1 MRVNA
6 VLALLIPKLL
16 ANNFMRFVKR
26 ISLILIL
33 MMGWNWSSAQVAIT
47 QLGTPYTENFNSLS
61 ASNNAAL
68 PSGFR
73 YGSDWP
79 KSVTYNWVATTVATG
94 SLTGTTNLSNG
105 TGGFYNFANGDSAVS
120 TERAI
125 GFLTDGAS
133 YRSHRSIMFGFTNN
147 TGATVTSLNI
157 SCNYEKYRNG
167 NTTSPASWKVYH
179 GNTTDSIIIN
189 TSPTTASSTSLLS
202 MSSVTGII
210 PGMMIRTNSF
220 MQTNTVVAS
229 INALKILISPSTSSI
244 LPLNTTVA
252 FSSTANTLVDSTIY
266 ASDGNN
272 NIISSPGSLSKNI
285 SISGL
290 SIPNGTTYYIRWTYF
305 SGNVSGGTGH
315 ALGID
320 DFTISLSDGNC
331 APSVQGKMDSI
342 TAVSSSQMTLNYT
355 RGNGD
360 SVLIVA
366 STSSSLLSDP
376 VNGTLYTANST
387 FGSGTALG
395 GGFVVYKDVAG
406 GRNSS
411 NNTVTITGL
420 NSSTPYY
427 YYIYEFNK
435 SGTGAGS
442 CYKIP
447 SATFSQNTSSAS
459 NDYYRSRQSTQ
470 WSDASTWESSNDSAK
485 WVTASLKPTSVAK
498 NILIKDSVTIT
509 AVESAKLLTIAFGAK
524 LTYTTGTGY
533 TGGYTLN
540 IVDDGSSA
548 FDFNI
553 YGTYVVFGNPA
564 TLTSPATAK
573 IFNTGII
580 RADANSGGLSDNF
593 AFNPSVYFVN
603 GSVFEWNTS
612 TALNASGRTYFTFN
626 NAQPQIDIPTF
637 RLSKPLSNVG
647 GTNPTTINGVLEL
660 NARLEFVG
668 GGAKTFRNGRIGT
681 GNLIQTV
688 GTFSFTENA
697 IWGGSGIDSLN
708 VNYGLR
714 ISAGKTTTLVGNKT
728 IQGGPLYIDGTLNL
742 SNYDLTLASTP
753 VATASLGKLGA
764 SGNINY
770 SGTGRFVVDRYIS
783 TGTNASQHAKSWQFL
798 ATPTW
803 GENQTINAAWQ
814 EGATSANQNRVSG
827 YGTQITGLVGWTNGF
842 DLNTSSPSMKSYDA
856 ATNSWIG
863 VSRTDTTLYNKNG
876 YMIFVRG
883 DRSVTAYNQAA
894 VPTILR
900 SRGKL
905 YDKSNLPPSINI
917 AAGNLESVGNPYSS
931 SIDFTTLLSEATSG
945 SLNPVFYL
953 WDPTLSTFGGWQT
966 FSGAGS
972 YLPSL
977 PNTFYPNT
985 SNNRIQSGQAF
996 FVSSTL
1002 GCTVNFSENAKVTDN
1017 RLVNRA
1023 PVNINQLSMLSTS
1036 LSTIINNE
1044 SKKVDGNRI
1053 VFDNSYSYNI
1063 DENDASKIINPSE
1076 NLGINKHDT
1085 LIAVEARGLLN
1096 VNDTIFYNVS
1106 NLYQPNYQLLLAPQN
1121 IVSRGLVGLLVDK
1134 YLNTKTSISLT
1145 DSNFIN
1151 FSINSDL
1158 ASKASDR
1165 FMLVFQRAN
1174 VSLPVR
1180 FLSIN
1185 TSHNKENVPVIN
1197 WSVDNEINIDR
1208 YELESSNDGL
1218 SFDKINTQ
1226 SPSSSISSTK
1236 NYSYIDN
1243 KALSEQ
1249 VFYRVKAISM
1259 DGMIQYSKIVSI
1271 NTKVNTTPSIKI
1283 YPNPATSGNVQI
1295 EFKNAKLGFY
1305 SIEVNNMA
1313 GQLVYKEN
1321 WTNKSGNEIKKINQ
1335 TLTSGIY
1342 KIRVV
1347 NEVGEINTLRLI
1359 VNNP

>member
-47 QLGTPYTENFNSLS
+47 QLGTPYTENFNSLG

-73 YGSDWP
+73 YGSDWTI
-79 KSVTYNWVATTVATG
+79 STNNNWVVTTATT
-94 SLTGTTNLSNG
+94 GTSAGFTNLSNG
-105 TGGFYNFANGDSAVS
+105 TGGFYNFANGDSTTS
-120 TERAI
+120 TDRSI
-125 GFLTDGAS
+125 GFLTSGT
-133 YRSHRSIMFGFTNN
+133 YKPRRSILYAFTNN
-147 TGATVTSLNI
+147 TGSTVTQLNL
-157 SCNYEKYRNG
+157 SWNYEKYRNG
-167 NTTSPASWKVYH
+167 QQVSSWYFLH
-179 GNTTDSIIIN
+179 GSSTNSLTIN
-189 TSPTTASSTSLLS
+189 TSASQISNGGTLTFAGTTTGIIAGMMVAAASGIAANTVVTSVVTTTSTIAGIYLPTTAS
-202 MSSVTGII
+202 I
-210 PGMMIRTNSF
+210 
-220 MQTNTVVAS
+220 
-229 INALKILISPSTSSI
+229 ALGTPIT
-244 LPLNTTVA
+244 
-252 FSSTANTLVDSTIY
+252 FSSTANTPYDTTTY
-266 ASDGNN
+266 ASDGNITITN
-272 NIISSPGSLSKNI
+272 PPTSIAKTITLNSLN
-285 SISGL
+285 
-290 SIPNGTTYYIRWTYF
+290 IPNGTTYYLRWTYTTA
-305 SGNVSGGTGH
+305 STANSLGH

-1158 ASKASDR
+1158 ESKASDR

-1259 DGMIQYSKIVSI
+1259 DGIIQYSKIVSI
-1271 NTKVNTTPSIKI
+1271 SSKVNSSSIKI

-1305 SIEVNNMA
+1305 SIEVNNMV
-1313 GQLVYKEN
+1313 GQLVYKDK
-1321 WTNKSGNEIKKINQ
+1321 WINKSGNEIKKINQ